1 MEYLLFIFQ
10 EGNFQSRSAL
20 IPAEPFLKLH
30 KADWDLL
37 KSHSREEMLD
47 GHLVPNV
54 LWEEIQWEGRSGRP
68 VQAPFSNALYDL
80 QGGVQGYPR
89 TEEDLTW
96 CQYGNW
102 VEGLFEDEEEEK
114 TRVEAEI
121 YTDFCGGFDHV
132 ENFLEALKMTSID
145 SKPIRI
151 VDSLL
156 VLERNLGRHGQQ
168 REDYQPP
175 LFKTVDQL
183 LDFFVQRDIREANK
197 EN

>member
-10 EGNFQSRSAL
+10 EANFQSRSAL

-30 KADWDLL
+30 QADWDLL
-37 KSHSREEMLD
+37 KSYSREELLD
-47 GHLVPNV
+47 GHIVPNV
-54 LWEEIQWEGRSGRP
+54 LWEEIQWEGNRGSP
-68 VQAPFSNALYDL
+68 VQTPFSNALHDL

-96 CQYGNW
+96 CRYGDW
-102 VEGLFEDEEEEK
+102 IEGLVGDKEQEI
-114 TRVEAEI
+114 TRVQAEI

-132 ENFLEALKMTSID
+132 ETFLEALKMTSID

-156 VLERNLGRHGQQ
+156 VLERNLGLHGQQ
-168 REDYQPP
+168 HEGYQPP
-175 LFKTVDQL
+175 PFKTVEQL
-183 LDFFVQRDIREANK
+183 LDFYVQNDIKETNK